1 MNKPRRPLKGVNAL
15 LQGKPQ
21 KEYENSINDYLLR
34 LFSEISKEAGTS
46 DPYALVIYLA
56 EQYHPNF
63 ISKNKRGAKLKWN
76 PLLKAM
82 LSVSVDSLHKSNE
95 PRKTAIFQLLN
106 HGAWALLVKESTNP
120 FDIFEKAYKEGKK
133 SSLYGF
139 AKTLYQQSYQNDLGM
154 SWENDVKKVI
164 DKTISQ
170 D

>member
-1 MNKPRRPLKGVNAL
+1 MIRPKQPLHGVNAL
-15 LQGKPQ
+15 LQGKP
-21 KEYENSINDYLLR
+21 KENYETSKVDFLLGI
-34 LFSEISKEAGTS
+34 FSEISKEAGTK

-56 EQYHPNF
+56 ERYHPKF
-63 ISKNKRGAKLKWN
+63 IEKGKSGAKLKWT

-82 LSVSVDSLHKSNE
+82 LSVSVDYLRKSNQ
-95 PRKTAIFQLLN
+95 PRKTAIFQLMTN
-106 HGAWALLVKESTNP
+106 GSWPLLVKESTSP

-139 AKTLYQQSYQNDLGM
+139 AKTLHQQSLQSNSGL
-154 SWENDVKKVI
+154 SWEHDIKELI